1 MELKIKKETAKKIYA
16 DAPNSLKEILAETF
30 GKECFEKIEFT
41 DITSFDDA
49 CAVLDLEPSEVYHE
63 DDLPD
68 EKAYM
73 KLKVII
79 KAINQGWT
87 PDWNNTNQYKW
98 FPYFNLS
105 SGFGFAGTTYNCVST
120 ATAVGSR
127 LCFETEEKAQY
138 AGKQFLNLYK
148 EFLNLTY

>member
-49 CAVLDLEPSEVYHE
+49 CAVLDLEPSDVYHE

-87 PDWNNTNQYKW
+87 PDWNKTNQRKW

-105 SGFGFAGTTYNCVST
+105 SGFGFSVTGSDYDRTFAC
-120 ATAVGSR
+120 VGSR

-138 AGKQFLNLYK
+138 AGKRFLNLYK
-148 EFLNLTY
+148 EFITLTY